1 MSLTLPPVDELGDT
15 ARDTAGTASDQPVNL
30 VVEPSVAVV
39 NATVKDRTY
48 HGADAAAAGCLA
60 AATTVAAGSQ
70 NARLQY
76 SDPTAEATGPWLV
89 VAPLA
94 GHLSTVATGSGHAT
108 VSVGVSDENVHTR
121 LGDVRDAVDAV
132 LTAAQPSHDVY
143 PVAEDDAG
151 VFTNGMT
158 TFDFNGATETA
169 LGVDITFD
177 VSITPATTTDRVE
190 ATFEDIDAVTA
201 VDYEPTDDVSVAEPT
216 EECRAQVEDAVC
228 RVLGDAQYEW
238 LPGPGTFSSL
248 ANETRFAF
256 GMATTGTPYD
266 ETTFE
271 RDVEVLTAIVETLG
285 GIR

>member
-1 MSLTLPPVDELGDT
+1 MTLTLPPVDELGDT
-15 ARDTAGTASDQPVNL
+15 ARDTADTTSDQPVNL

-39 NATVKDRTY
+39 NATGGTY

-60 AATTVAAGSQ
+60 AATTVVDGSQ
-70 NARLQY
+70 NARLHHP
-76 SDPTAEATGPWLV
+76 DPTAEATGPWLV

-94 GHLSTVATGSGHAT
+94 GHLSTVAAGSGRAT

-143 PVAEDDAG
+143 PVAEDNAG
-151 VFTNGMT
+151 VFTTGMT
-158 TFDFNGATETA
+158 TFDFNGVAETA
-169 LGVDITFD
+169 QGVDITFD
-177 VSITPATTTDRVE
+177 VSITPATTTDGVE

-201 VDYEPTDDVSVAEPT
+201 VDYEPTDDVAVAEPT
-216 EECRAQVEDAVC
+216 DECRERVEDAVC

-256 GMATTGTPYD
+256 GMATPGTPYD

-285 GIR
+285 GVR

>member
-1 MSLTLPPVDELGDT
+1 MTLTLPPVDELGDT
-15 ARDTAGTASDQPVNL
+15 ARDTAGTTSDQPVNL
-30 VVEPSVAVV
+30 AVERSVDDV
-39 NATVKDRTY
+39 NATGRTY

-60 AATTVAAGSQ
+60 AATTVVAGSE

-76 SDPTAEATGPWLV
+76 PDPTAKATGPWLV

-108 VSVGVSDENVHTR
+108 VSVAVPGENVHTR
-121 LGDVRDAVDAV
+121 LGGVRDAVDAV

-151 VFTNGMT
+151 VFTTGMT
-158 TFDFNGATETA
+158 TFDFTGATETA
-169 LGVDITFD
+169 QGVDITFD
-177 VSITPATTTDRVE
+177 VSTTPATTPDSVE

-201 VDYEPTDDVSVAEPT
+201 VNYEPTDDVAVAEPT
-216 EECRAQVEDAVC
+216 EECRERVEDAVC

-248 ANETRFAF
+248 ANEMRFAF
-256 GMATTGTPYD
+256 GMATPGTSYD

-271 RDVEVLTAIVETLG
+271 QDVAVLSAIVDALG
-285 GIR
+285 GVR